1 MLEQRVRPAR
11 FGSSFDSVAQTLS
24 DGFRALYCKSDQT
37 IFIPTITN
45 VSEAKAN
52 LSKLLEQ
59 VEAGEQIII
68 GRNGKPVAVL
78 SAYRNEVMPR
88 QPGMGHCKGKVVI
101 SDDFDDLP
109 DEIMRAFNGDE

>member
-1 MLEQRVRPAR
+1 M
-11 FGSSFDSVAQTLS
+11 
-24 DGFRALYCKSDQT
+24 
-37 IFIPTITN
+37 PTITN

-59 VEAGEQIII
+59 VERGEQVII

-78 SAYRNEVMPR
+78 SAYKNDLMPR
-88 QPGMGHCKGKVVI
+88 QSGVGNWKGKIVI

-109 DEIMRAFNGDE
+109 DELMRAFNGDE